1 MPIQKILKVGNSLG
15 VTLPSSLV
23 KNLSLKPGDQ
33 VEVANNLNN
42 SLTLNFIDSHQLS
55 LGLSSSRKGVKSI
68 YNPKQSHSS

>member
-23 KNLSLKPGDQ
+23 KSLSLKPGDQ
-33 VEVANNLNN
+33 VEVTNNLNN

-55 LGLSSSRKGVKSI
+55 LGLSQSRKSTK
-68 YNPKQSHSS
+68 K

>member
-1 MPIQKILKVGNSLG
+1 MPIQKILRVGNSLG

-33 VEVANNLNN
+33 VEVENNLNN

-55 LGLSSSRKGVKSI
+55 LGLSSIKKTTRKLI
-68 YNPKQSHSS
+68 

>member
-15 VTLPSSLV
+15 ITLPSGIV

-33 VEVANNLNN
+33 VEVIQEISN

-55 LGLSSSRKGVKSI
+55 LGL
-68 YNPKQSHSS
+68 NQPKKTSKKL